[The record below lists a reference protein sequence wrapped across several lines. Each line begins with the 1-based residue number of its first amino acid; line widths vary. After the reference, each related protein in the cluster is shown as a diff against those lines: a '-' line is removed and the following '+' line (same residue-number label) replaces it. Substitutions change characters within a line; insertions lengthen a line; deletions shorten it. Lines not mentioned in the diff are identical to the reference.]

1 MWINFHNN
9 PQNLQNGWPILIK
22 ELKCVDV
29 ILSPPASSVL
39 VNRLKI
45 FVLSSLTVNSLQM
58 VSTELAVTRIEK
70 YDKLLSWPSD

>member
-9 PQNLQNGWPILIK
+9 PQNLQNGWPILNK
-22 ELKCVDV
+22 ESKCVDV